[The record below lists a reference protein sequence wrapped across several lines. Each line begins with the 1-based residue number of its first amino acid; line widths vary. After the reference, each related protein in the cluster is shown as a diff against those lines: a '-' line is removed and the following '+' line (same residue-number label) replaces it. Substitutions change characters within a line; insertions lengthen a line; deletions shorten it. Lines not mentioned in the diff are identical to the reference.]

1 MLGMNDSTQI
11 PAASHNSETTD
22 RKNTMGMAQKRTSTC
37 VNDQPRRA
45 DPAADNRLMS
55 ELLGLGVQ
63 TITVDP
69 GGQNASGPHRGLTT
83 QFQPRW
89 GDWGD
94 SHQCFSPPFPYA
106 HPVPKVACRSDKIE
120 QEALSAFCK

>member
-1 MLGMNDSTQI
+1 MLGMKDSTQI

-55 ELLGLGVQ
+55 ELLGLGLQ
-63 TITVDP
+63 AITIDP

-89 GDWGD
+89 GTGAIRT
-94 SHQCFSPPFPYA
+94 SAPRHLFSMHTPCQRSPVEVTNRQ
-106 HPVPKVACRSDKIE
+106 PVP
-120 QEALSAFCK
+120 